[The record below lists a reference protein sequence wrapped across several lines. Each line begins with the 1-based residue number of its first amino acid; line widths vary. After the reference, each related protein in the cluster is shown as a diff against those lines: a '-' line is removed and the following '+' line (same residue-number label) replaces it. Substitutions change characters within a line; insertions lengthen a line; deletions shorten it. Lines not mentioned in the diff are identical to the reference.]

1 MEITIRIPEVA
12 SLADAIN
19 NLAGALRGCP
29 KSAPAVADQQPAA
42 QVIPLNTPV
51 QTVSAAPVAPAADPT
66 VLAVNPAP
74 VAAPMPA
81 APMPAAPMPAAPM
94 PAAAPA
100 SAAIAPAPVV
110 PVQTAPATPVSF
122 DQLVA
127 AGSQLLNVGRMNDL
141 LALLGQFGVQAI
153 TQLKPEQYNDVA
165 VALRGLGANI

>member
-1 MEITIRIPEVA
+1 MEITIRIPEAA

-42 QVIPLNTPV
+42 QVIPLNAPV

-81 APMPAAPMPAAPM
+81 A
-94 PAAAPA
+94 APA

-110 PVQTAPATPVSF
+110 PIQTAPATPVSF

>member
-74 VAAPMPA
+74 V
-81 APMPAAPMPAAPM
+81 AAPMPAAPM